1 LTILFT
7 NIFVGDSD
15 SFLFNLSSS
24 RQFTNT
30 GRGGIRCNSY
40 CGPGFGTED
49 GGELGAYYE
58 PFNGDGKCGS
68 DANCDGYKIVIEGGK
83 NMLTNNKDGKFTIT
97 ELEVWEVLNVENLV
111 LKKN

>member
-1 LTILFT
+1 LYLIGK
-7 NIFVGDSD
+7 FVGDSD

-30 GRGGIRCNSY
+30 GEGGIW
-40 CGPGFGTED
+40 CGSGWGPEFGNNGCT
-49 GGELGAYYE
+49 ELGAYSE
-58 PFNGDGKCGS
+58 PFNGDGNCS
-68 DANCDGYKIVIEGGK
+68 AWANKSGYKIDIEGGK
-83 NMLTNNKDGKFTIT
+83 NMLTNKENGEFTIT